1 MTSLKKR
8 SLMILVVIILVI
20 AIVLS
25 SFVYLNSQQNY
36 SGKAETITFGDLGVD
51 SSELVYVA
59 QNQHF
64 FQQNGINFV
73 IKTFET
79 STEVDNALLANQVD
93 VATSGEFTMVTN
105 AFANDNVSVIANL
118 DKYQGVY
125 LVANKGHG
133 IANVI
138 DLAGKKIGVV
148 FQSLKEYYLGS
159 FLNVNGLS
167 ISNVTLV
174 NVEPSQWVSSI
185 ANGTVDAVVVAQNYI
200 SQIQSA
206 LPNNTVVW
214 QAQGGQLAY
223 ALIYG
228 QTSWITQNSDLVNR
242 FLKSLE
248 QAQNYVIQNPNSA
261 KGILQT
267 HFNYTVAFLA
277 QDWPNHQFSLSLDDS
292 LILAMEEEAR
302 WAISN
307 NLVSGTTVPNFVN
320 YVYTNGLESVD
331 PSSVDIIS

>member
-1 MTSLKKR
+1 MAMRKR
-8 SLMILVVIILVI
+8 RNLIVVLAVIILIV

-25 SFVYLNSQQNY
+25 SFLYLNSTGY
-36 SGKAETITFGDLGVD
+36 TGKVETITFGDLGVD

-105 AFANDNVSVIANL
+105 AFANDNVSVISNL

-133 IANVI
+133 IESVN

-200 SQIQSA
+200 SQIQAA

-214 QAQGGQLAY
+214 PAQGGQLAY

-242 FLKSLE
+242 FLKSLL

-261 KGILQT
+261 KVILQT
-267 HFNYTVAFLA
+267 HFNYTAAFLA

-320 YVYTNGLESVD
+320 YIYTNGLESVD
-331 PSSVDIIS
+331 SGAVDLIS

>member
-1 MTSLKKR
+1 M
-8 SLMILVVIILVI
+8 LVLAVVVLIVV
-20 AIVLS
+20 IVLS
-25 SFVYLNSQQNY
+25 SFFYLNSMGY
-36 SGKAETITFGDLGVD
+36 TGKVETITFGDLGVD

-59 QNQHF
+59 QNQNF

-73 IKTFET
+73 IQTFET
-79 STEVDNALLANQVD
+79 STEVDNALLENRVD
-93 VATSGEFTMVTN
+93 LVTSGEYTMVTN
-105 AFANDNVSVIANL
+105 AFANDNVSVIANM

-125 LVANKGHG
+125 LVANKGQG
-133 IANVI
+133 IESVT
-138 DLAGKKIGVV
+138 DLVGKKIGVV

-185 ANGTVDAVVVAQNYI
+185 ENGTVDAVVVAQNYV
-200 SQIQSA
+200 SPIQTA

-214 QAQGGQLAY
+214 QVQGDQLAY

-242 FLKSLE
+242 FLKSLV
-248 QAQNYVIQNPNSA
+248 QAQNYIIQNPNSA
-261 KGILQT
+261 KAVLQT
-267 HFNYTVAFLA
+267 RFNYTATYLA

-307 NLVSGTTVPNFVN
+307 NLVSSTTVPNFLN
-320 YVYTNGLESVD
+320 YMYANGLESVD
-331 PSSVDIIS
+331 SGSVDLIS